1 MKVFEKSQN
10 SSRKVVF
17 FVGFILFAYLTYSFI
32 YKPLSSQ
39 NLSGKNDNISLL
51 EKADKLN
58 IFIFNKKANF
68 KSKVKV
74 QKNDTLEKLLLVQKI
89 DKQEVA
95 KVLNSL
101 NKYINPKKVSID
113 QTFEFIT
120 SKIDDKNNAVQ
131 RISVQIDNINTIPVS
146 YTHLTL
152 PTIYSV

>member
-39 NLSGKNDNISLL
+39 NLSGKNNNISLL

-89 DKQEVA
+89 NKQEVA
-95 KVLNSL
+95 KVWVAASIFTFSFASIAWCRPSEYLLPGNARPVCSSTIMIFPSSL
-101 NKYINPKKVSID
+101 II
-113 QTFEFIT
+113 
-120 SKIDDKNNAVQ
+120 
-131 RISVQIDNINTIPVS
+131 
-146 YTHLTL
+146 
-152 PTIYSV
+152 